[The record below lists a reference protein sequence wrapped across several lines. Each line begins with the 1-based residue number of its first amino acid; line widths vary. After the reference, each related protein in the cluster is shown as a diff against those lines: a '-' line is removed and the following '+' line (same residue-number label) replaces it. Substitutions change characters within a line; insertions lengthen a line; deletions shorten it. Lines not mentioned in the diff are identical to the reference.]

1 MRHAVL
7 AQESM
12 GQRMDLRVD
21 EVNESKQME
30 QAIFVRVRVRVRR

>member
-1 MRHAVL
+1 
-7 AQESM
+7 M